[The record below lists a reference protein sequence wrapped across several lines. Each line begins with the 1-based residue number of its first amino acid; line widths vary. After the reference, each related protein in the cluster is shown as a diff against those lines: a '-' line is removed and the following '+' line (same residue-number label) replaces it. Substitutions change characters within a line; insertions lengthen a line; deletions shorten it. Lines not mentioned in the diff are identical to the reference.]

1 MSSQFFF
8 ALFCFIA
15 IPTALARL
23 LNIQRIFPLVFVQ
36 LLFGLVIHMSGLDLW
51 LQARGM
57 DLLAGPLAYSL
68 NGLGWLGVS
77 LLIAMVAAE
86 AAPTGTQRERWRFV
100 PISVVGFAFTC
111 AFGSVVGFVLV
122 DMYPALKGARASDTV
137 FALAVGLSL
146 SVTALPVLAAI
157 LRETGL
163 VGSVLGNLATN
174 CAILDD
180 VWLWLGM
187 AVILSLAATGAHPLG
202 MAGWLLVYLLTMFVL
217 VRPLLRRWLGMRE
230 RAAGERMLL
239 SISLICL
246 SAVASDLI
254 GLHAILG
261 AFVAGAILP
270 RQALAGWR
278 ESLMLFSQTLLLP
291 FFFILTGMRL
301 QIAIHDSSF
310 WLLTLV
316 VTAAAVIAKL
326 LSVTLTARATGLPWR
341 ESLALGSL
349 MQCKGLMELVAINI
363 LLDSGVIGPQIF
375 SALATMALISTFI
388 TAPVLQLVLGRA
400 SMRTLAKK

>member
-1 MSSQFFF
+1 
-8 ALFCFIA
+8 L
-15 IPTALARL
+15 
-23 LNIQRIFPLVFVQ
+23 
-36 LLFGLVIHMSGLDLW
+36 
-51 LQARGM
+51 
-57 DLLAGPLAYSL
+57 
-68 NGLGWLGVS
+68 
-77 LLIAMVAAE
+77 
-86 AAPTGTQRERWRFV
+86 
-100 PISVVGFAFTC
+100 
-111 AFGSVVGFVLV
+111 
-122 DMYPALKGARASDTV
+122 
-137 FALAVGLSL
+137 
-146 SVTALPVLAAI
+146 
-157 LRETGL
+157 
-163 VGSVLGNLATN
+163 LGNLATN

-187 AVILSLAATGAHPLG
+187 ALILSLASSGAHPLG
-202 MAGWLLVYLLTMFVL
+202 IAGWLLVYLLVMFVL
-217 VRPLLRRWLGMRE
+217 VRPLLRRWLEVRE
-230 RAAGERMLL
+230 RAVAERMLL

-270 RQALAGWR
+270 KQALAGWR
-278 ESLMLFSQTLLLP
+278 EPLMLFSQTLLLP

-316 VTAAAVIAKL
+316 VTVAAVSAKL
-326 LSVTLTARATGLPWR
+326 LSVTLTARVTGLPWR
-341 ESLALGSL
+341 ESFALGSL

-363 LLDSGVIGPQIF
+363 LLDSGVIGAQIF

-400 SMRTLAKK
+400 VVRSAVGTSAASDW